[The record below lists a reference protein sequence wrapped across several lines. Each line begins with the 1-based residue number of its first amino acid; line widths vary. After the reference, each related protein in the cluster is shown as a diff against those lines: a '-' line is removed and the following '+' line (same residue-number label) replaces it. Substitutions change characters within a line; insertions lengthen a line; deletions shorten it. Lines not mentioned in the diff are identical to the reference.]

1 MVECLIQTIKRRIA
15 IMQSDPLWSNADL
28 AQIVTKIFQSI
39 RLIPNSV
46 TKIKPF
52 EAYFGRN
59 PNTEL
64 SNIVIKPN
72 HTKLTYNKLRS
83 FVSDKKKLKHP
94 ALPREAMW
102 EFDGDL
108 EPELNIQYKEGE
120 QQTLAQRAITPDS
133 SNSVNAPLLS
143 HTRVPGRFTPSKL
156 QITFGDKTS
165 TVTYNKKNI
174 VRKTIARKSNPT
186 TRGSLKPQWN
196 IIPNGTITNYSPHTI
211 TLDTDN
217 RKNTVKR
224 NSDLAIVTQTLPT
237 PPDTYTND
245 KPRLIHMVAC
255 KTVNEYHSN
264 QRKLRRFYLE
274 EQAARAALIQLCR
287 PNPVNTES
295 LGHADVVRM
304 ARADQR
310 KHALP
315 TRAKQN
321 PKGKSRK
328 ADHKRATTFA
338 QKSKEAALKHSQSVR
353 NEKRK
358 LL

>member
-1 MVECLIQTIKRRIA
+1 MEYCNFHGIPRSIRCDQAQAFKAREFELYCKDKNIKLILAPAGDHRATGMVERQIQTIKRRIA

-28 AQIVTKIFQSI
+28 AQIVTKIYQSI

-83 FVSDKKKLKHP
+83 FVSDKRKLKHP

-102 EFDGDL
+102 EFDEDL
-108 EPELNIQYKEGE
+108 EPELSIQYKEDE

-196 IIPNGTITNYSPHTI
+196 IIS
-211 TLDTDN
+211 
-217 RKNTVKR
+217 KR
-224 NSDLAIVTQTLPT
+224 ND
-237 PPDTYTND
+237 Y
-245 KPRLIHMVAC
+245 
-255 KTVNEYHSN
+255 
-264 QRKLRRFYLE
+264 
-274 EQAARAALIQLCR
+274 
-287 PNPVNTES
+287 
-295 LGHADVVRM
+295 
-304 ARADQR
+304 
-310 KHALP
+310 
-315 TRAKQN
+315 
-321 PKGKSRK
+321 
-328 ADHKRATTFA
+328 
-338 QKSKEAALKHSQSVR
+338 
-353 NEKRK
+353 
-358 LL
+358 